1 VECHAEADQLEGAP
15 VTDEINAPKK
25 FRPNK
30 TQYGMLLVRAAASRA
45 TCRKSY
51 IPDGVGCVI
60 TSRDGR
66 VLATGYNGS
75 VPGAPHCEDVG
86 HLKMDGHC
94 IRTVHAEANAVAD
107 AARRGIAL
115 EGGIAYMTM
124 KPCHNCLKL
133 LSAVGIYKVVFAAYY
148 KGSHYED
155 EHPSYLWL
163 MRHSRLEFEHM
174 PWEVVDHR
182 GGIRRH
188 PPTKDRY
195 ESVWKIGPH
204 PDRYIAGAK

>member
-1 VECHAEADQLEGAP
+1 VSDP
-15 VTDEINAPKK
+15 
-25 FRPNK
+25 RPTK

-45 TCRKSY
+45 TCRKTV
-51 IPDGVGCVI
+51 DGVGCVI

-86 HLKMDGHC
+86 HLLLDGHC
-94 IRTVHAEANAVAD
+94 VRTVHSEANAIAD

-115 EGGIAYMTM
+115 EGAIAYITM

-133 LSAVGIYKVVFAAYY
+133 LSATGIWKVVFAEYY
-148 KGSHYED
+148 KGTHNED
-155 EHPSYLWL
+155 EHPSYKWL
-163 MRHSRLEFEHM
+163 LDHSGIIFEQM

-182 GGIRRH
+182 GGIRLH
-188 PPTKDRY
+188 PPEPGVY
-195 ESVWKIGPH
+195 ESVWKIEPH
-204 PDRYIAGAK
+204 PERYIAGAQ